1 MREAGD
7 NRYIKLWLKGMQSNE
22 TWFQF
27 MYWQLVEKQNFIQQL
42 IWSYPNHRKL
52 QALEIFYHNRAEICR
67 RIPRTPKSRRF
78 LNIIILECARFEK
91 NHDLNS
97 IIVFSHKW
105 DESLRSHFHLQ
116 KYDMVHLILR
126 MFVWATFNSVF
137 DFMSSCSGWSQ

>member
-7 NRYIKLWLKGMQSNE
+7 ERYKMQNNE

-67 RIPRTPKSRRF
+67 RIPRILKSRRL
-78 LNIIILECARFEK
+78 LNIIVLEGARFEE

-137 DFMSSCSGWSQ
+137 DFMSSCSCRSQ